1 MFNWCVS
8 AYFEAIG
15 QIRGGRQFCL
25 LGLFNLA
32 AFGEIVR
39 SCSFILTLYALTRQS
54 QAVSPLP
61 YSWVFED
68 LSKFIFEP
76 TCLQVFVDYL
86 EQKEPKSKL
95 ISPQT

>member
-1 MFNWCVS
+1 MS

-15 QIRGGRQFCL
+15 QIEGGRQYCL

-39 SCSFILTLYALTRQS
+39 SCSFILTLYALTRRS
-54 QAVSPLP
+54 KSTSPLP

-86 EQKEPKSKL
+86 EQRESKSR
-95 ISPQT
+95 PA